1 MGLRGIGGGLGKL
14 VGSLVRSPLE
24 RERRFY
30 RHYRDLNRQIETTP
44 DSMTPY
50 VLRGELNLQRR
61 DYVRAK
67 ADFATA
73 LELAA
78 SVDDTK
84 GWLVLEQVMRDRAL
98 YGLKL
103 AEREL

>member
-24 RERRFY
+24 RERMFY
-30 RHYRDLNRQIETTP
+30 RHYRDLNRQIEATP
-44 DSMTPY
+44 DNMTLY

-61 DYVRAK
+61 DYARAK
-67 ADFATA
+67 ADFGTA

-84 GWLVLEQVMRDRAL
+84 GWLVMEQVMRDRAI

-103 AEREL
+103 AERAL